1 VNLRQLHPNIRLR
14 LGIGFVQRFLS
25 VMLLPL
31 MVVHLSQL
39 YGAAVSG
46 MISLLVACA
55 GIASNFLGGH
65 LADVHGRRP
74 LMLAGEVGAAITFAA
89 LALVNSPWWQSGP
102 LTVGFFLLNQCVSNA
117 ATPAADSMVIDVSTP
132 ENRPLIYTINYWSIN
147 VAFTLGALVGGSLYG
162 HHFELLLLGAAA
174 LATVTSAV
182 TYRWMAET
190 APTATHEQPRG
201 VTAALLGYR
210 EVARDA
216 VFFRLLIAAV
226 LTRSVEVQMG
236 YYIAVR
242 LGNGFPE
249 QVLARLGSWV
259 LRVDGVEM
267 LGIVRAVNT
276 ALVVAL
282 ALFAKHL
289 FGRLSDRTRLYVGIS
304 VFTAGFMVL
313 AVSNSGWLL
322 IASSVV
328 LTIGEVVNVPVKQA
342 LLADLVDP
350 AARTKYMAAYGL
362 NARIGLLVGSVCVTL
377 GAFVPPAG
385 MALLYGAFGAGA
397 VTLYRSLFR
406 VRQARS
412 AVTTPTPVTTH

>member
-1 VNLRQLHPNIRLR
+1 MNLRQLHPNIRLR

-31 MVVHLSQL
+31 MVVHLSRL
-39 YGAAVSG
+39 YGAAAAG
-46 MISLLVACA
+46 MLSLLVACA

-74 LMLAGEVGAAITFAA
+74 LMLAGEMGAAITFAA
-89 LALVNSPWWQSGP
+89 LALANSPWWQSGP

-117 ATPAADSMVIDVSTP
+117 ATPAADAMVIDVSTP
-132 ENRPLIYTINYWSIN
+132 ENRQLVYTINYWSIN
-147 VAFTLGALVGGSLYG
+147 VAFTLGALVGGFLYG
-162 HHFELLLLGAAA
+162 RHFVLLLLGAAA

-190 APTATHEQPRG
+190 APESTHEQPRG
-201 VTAALLGYR
+201 VTAAFRGYL

-226 LTRSVEVQMG
+226 LTRAVEVQMG

-242 LGNGFPE
+242 LGDRFPE

-259 LRVDGVEM
+259 LRVDGVQM

-276 ALVVAL
+276 ALVVGL
-282 ALFAKHL
+282 ALFAKQL
-289 FGRLSDRTRLYVGIS
+289 FGRFSDRTRLYVGIS

-313 AVSNSGWLL
+313 AVSDSGWLL
-322 IASSVV
+322 IASAVV
-328 LTIGEVVNVPVKQA
+328 LTLGEVVNVPVKQA

-362 NARIGLLVGSVCVTL
+362 NARIGLLVGSVCVTV
-377 GAFVPPAG
+377 GAFVPPVG
-385 MALLYGAFGAGA
+385 MALLFGAFGAGSVA
-397 VTLYRSLFR
+397 LYCSLFR
-406 VRQARS
+406 VRQVRS
-412 AVTTPTPVTTH
+412 ATTARPAVTH

>member
-1 VNLRQLHPNIRLR
+1 MNLRQLHPNIRLR

-46 MISLLVACA
+46 MLSLLVACA

-74 LMLAGEVGAAITFAA
+74 LMLVGELGAAITFAA
-89 LALVNSPWWQSGP
+89 LALVNSAWWQSGP

-117 ATPAADSMVIDVSTP
+117 ATPASDAMVIDVSTP
-132 ENRPLIYTINYWSIN
+132 ENRQLVYTINYWSIN
-147 VAFTLGALVGGSLYG
+147 VAFTLGALVGGFLYG
-162 HHFELLLLGAAA
+162 RHFVLLLLGATA

-190 APTATHEQPRG
+190 APKSTHEQPRG
-201 VTAALLGYR
+201 VTAALSGYLQ
-210 EVARDA
+210 VARDS

-226 LTRSVEVQMG
+226 LTRAVEVQMG

-282 ALFAKHL
+282 ALFAKQL
-289 FGRLSDRTRLYVGIS
+289 FGRFSDRTRLYVGVS

-313 AVSNSGWLL
+313 AVSDSGWLL

-350 AARTKYMAAYGL
+350 TARTKYLAAYGL

-397 VTLYRSLFR
+397 VVLYRSLFR
-406 VRQARS
+406 VRQLRS
-412 AVTTPTPVTTH
+412 AATTNPVITR